1 MSDVAGGKGIDHPEV
16 DNQNPLE
23 PTVGEQ
29 LRFTEF
35 SKQIEKLDREELL
48 EIARMLA
55 KQALVM
61 QPSAIRY
68 LAREAAQNLG
78 APPSIE
84 KWMRSAEVVRS
95 TLLGESENDSRSM
108 G

>member
-1 MSDVAGGKGIDHPEV
+1 MGIDHPEV

-35 SKQIEKLDREELL
+35 SKQLEKLDREELL
-48 EIARMLA
+48 EIARLLA

-61 QPSAIRY
+61 QPSAIRF

-78 APPSIE
+78 APPSTE

-95 TLLGESENDSRSM
+95 ALLEEDENNLRSAEE
-108 G
+108 

>member
-1 MSDVAGGKGIDHPEV
+1 MGIDHPEV

-29 LRFTEF
+29 LRFAEF
-35 SKQIEKLDREELL
+35 SKQLEKLDREELL
-48 EIARMLA
+48 EIARLLA

-68 LAREAAQNLG
+68 LAKEAAQNLV
-78 APPSIE
+78 APASAE

-95 TLLGESENDSRSM
+95 ALLEEDESESRLSEE
-108 G
+108 